1 MKKILDGNK
10 ACATVSYKF
19 TEVAGIYPITPA
31 TTMAEY
37 IDELGNKNEKNFL
50 GYKVKVVEMQ
60 SEAGA
65 IGMVHGLLQDG
76 ILSSTYTASQGLLL
90 MIPNMYKIAGE
101 LLPCVINV
109 AARTIATHA
118 LSIMGDQ
125 SDIYAVRGTGFAILA
140 SSSVQQVMD
149 LTNIAY
155 LSTIRGRIPFV
166 NFFDGFRTSHEYN
179 KIDVIDFEK
188 VNKLIDREALQKF
201 RNHSLDI
208 DNPTTRG
215 TNQGDSVYFEAVE
228 SRNEFYN
235 KLPDIVNN
243 YMKDI
248 NKITGKNY
256 KPFEYYG
263 DPKAKYV
270 IVAMG
275 SVCETIKE
283 FLDYKNTKIGLIEVH
298 LYRPFSSKYLLD
310 VLPKTTRKIA
320 ALDRAKEPGSLNEP
334 LCLDII
340 DVIKN
345 SNLNIEVY
353 GGRYG
358 LSSKNTNLNDIEAVY
373 NNLKSQTPKK
383 KFTIGINDD
392 ITNLSLERTNTIF
405 KKDYDEVLIYGY
417 GSDGMITTSKDILT
431 IIGEN
436 TNKYVQG
443 YFEYDSKKS
452 GGVTKSHLRFSSKEI
467 KSTYYVET
475 PKVVICSKDTYLD
488 KFDMLKGITKN
499 GIFIL
504 NTEKEKI
511 KLPNNYLKT
520 MKEKNI
526 KFYTVNASKIASD
539 NGIPNKISMIMENV
553 ILNITNLME
562 KEKATNY
569 IIEMIKKNFSRK
581 GQEVVNANINA
592 LKDSLKLIKEITPQE
607 IEAYN
612 LEESCS
618 SVFSLL
624 EHGKVNEIKVSHFLS
639 NEDGVCEAGLSKYEK
654 RNISN
659 IVPNYNKDK
668 CIMCNLCSFVCPHSV
683 IRPYLLTQEEYENA
697 PEEVKQD
704 AKEAKIKDNNLMF
717 TVGIST
723 YDCTG
728 CSLCQNICPTK
739 AIEMKQT
746 KEKEQIKYNYLKDIS
761 EKRVMSINTVKG
773 SQFINPAFNFSGA
786 CAGCGETPYLKL
798 LSQLFKDNLVVANAT
813 GCSSIYGASL
823 PSTPWSV
830 PWANS
835 LFEDNAEFG
844 YGIRVAEDYMKN
856 KIIFLMNE
864 NKDKL
869 NNKNKKLVE
878 EYLDNYSKE
887 TSEKVYNELDYN
899 NFPEIIPYKKYIKE
913 KSIWLVGGDG
923 WAYDIGFGGIDHVM
937 STNENVN
944 ILVLDT
950 EVYSNTGG
958 QSSKSTRPGA
968 IAKFASSGKQTS
980 KKDLA
985 RIASAY
991 PNVYI
996 GTISLGANPM
1006 HTIKTMLEAE
1016 NHNGPSI
1023 LIAYAPCIA
1032 HGIKTGMKDS
1042 VSEEKLATAS
1052 GYFPLYRYNPE
1063 TKKFT
1068 LDSGADFTKLD
1079 DIFQR
1084 ENRYRGSKELL
1095 EKNKQDIIEE
1105 YERLKETVN

>member
-50 GYKVKVVEMQ
+50 GDKVKVVEMQ

-125 SDIYAVRGTGFAILA
+125 SDIYAVRGTGFAMLA

-320 ALDRAKEPGSLNEP
+320 VLDRAKEPGSLNEP

-345 SNLNIEVY
+345 NNLNIEVY

-511 KLPNNYLKT
+511 KLPSNYLKT

-592 LKDSLKLIKEITPQE
+592 LKDSLKLIKEITLQE

-654 RNISN
+654 RSGT
-659 IVPNYNKDK
+659 
-668 CIMCNLCSFVCPHSV
+668 FVW
-683 IRPYLLTQEEYENA
+683 N
-697 PEEVKQD
+697 
-704 AKEAKIKDNNLMF
+704 
-717 TVGIST
+717 
-723 YDCTG
+723 
-728 CSLCQNICPTK
+728 
-739 AIEMKQT
+739 
-746 KEKEQIKYNYLKDIS
+746 
-761 EKRVMSINTVKG
+761 
-773 SQFINPAFNFSGA
+773 
-786 CAGCGETPYLKL
+786 
-798 LSQLFKDNLVVANAT
+798 VA
-813 GCSSIYGASL
+813 
-823 PSTPWSV
+823 
-830 PWANS
+830 
-835 LFEDNAEFG
+835 
-844 YGIRVAEDYMKN
+844 
-856 KIIFLMNE
+856 
-864 NKDKL
+864 
-869 NNKNKKLVE
+869 
-878 EYLDNYSKE
+878 
-887 TSEKVYNELDYN
+887 
-899 NFPEIIPYKKYIKE
+899 
-913 KSIWLVGGDG
+913 
-923 WAYDIGFGGIDHVM
+923 
-937 STNENVN
+937 
-944 ILVLDT
+944 
-950 EVYSNTGG
+950 
-958 QSSKSTRPGA
+958 
-968 IAKFASSGKQTS
+968 
-980 KKDLA
+980 
-985 RIASAY
+985 
-991 PNVYI
+991 
-996 GTISLGANPM
+996 
-1006 HTIKTMLEAE
+1006 
-1016 NHNGPSI
+1016 
-1023 LIAYAPCIA
+1023 
-1032 HGIKTGMKDS
+1032 
-1042 VSEEKLATAS
+1042 
-1052 GYFPLYRYNPE
+1052 
-1063 TKKFT
+1063 
-1068 LDSGADFTKLD
+1068 
-1079 DIFQR
+1079 
-1084 ENRYRGSKELL
+1084 
-1095 EKNKQDIIEE
+1095 
-1105 YERLKETVN
+1105 

>member
-50 GYKVKVVEMQ
+50 GDKVKVVEMQ

-310 VLPKTTRKIA
+310 VLPKTTKKIA
-320 ALDRAKEPGSLNEP
+320 VLDRAKEPGSLNEP

-345 SNLNIEVY
+345 NNLNIEVY

-607 IEAYN
+607 IETYN

-624 EHGKVNEIKVSHFLS
+624 EHGKVNEIKVSHFSS

-659 IVPNYNKDK
+659 IVPNYNKYK

-856 KIIFLMNE
+856 KIISIMNE

-923 WAYDIGFGGIDHVM
+923 WAYDIGFGGIE
-937 STNENVN
+937 SRY
-944 ILVLDT
+944 
-950 EVYSNTGG
+950 VYKRKR
-958 QSSKSTRPGA
+958 QYLSS
-968 IAKFASSGKQTS
+968 
-980 KKDLA
+980 
-985 RIASAY
+985 
-991 PNVYI
+991 
-996 GTISLGANPM
+996 
-1006 HTIKTMLEAE
+1006 
-1016 NHNGPSI
+1016 
-1023 LIAYAPCIA
+1023 
-1032 HGIKTGMKDS
+1032 
-1042 VSEEKLATAS
+1042 
-1052 GYFPLYRYNPE
+1052 
-1063 TKKFT
+1063 
-1068 LDSGADFTKLD
+1068 
-1079 DIFQR
+1079 
-1084 ENRYRGSKELL
+1084 
-1095 EKNKQDIIEE
+1095 
-1105 YERLKETVN
+1105 